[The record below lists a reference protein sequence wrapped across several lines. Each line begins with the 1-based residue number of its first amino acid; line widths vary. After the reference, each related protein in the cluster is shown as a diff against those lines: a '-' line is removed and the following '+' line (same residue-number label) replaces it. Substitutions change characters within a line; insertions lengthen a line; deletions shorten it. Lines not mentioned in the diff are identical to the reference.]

1 MLRWRLILGVLFV
14 AAFVAVC
21 WLDSVVTRPGAFLLP
36 AVLMVSW
43 MAVVELLE
51 MFNNRGRQPA
61 AWSLYCGVLLAV
73 LSAGVPVL
81 WPGAVAADTVTGLG
95 WLAIGLAFGLL
106 LAFCGEL
113 VRYDGRWH
121 TTINL
126 GLAALTILY
135 VGGLAGFV
143 VQLRLLHVGTA
154 NSDGRLGML
163 ALVSLIATVKMSDIG
178 QYAVGRL
185 VGRHKLSPLVS
196 PGKTWEGALGGI
208 VLAVITAWIA
218 FDWGA
223 QMLIGSH
230 AIDSEPVAVISFGVA
245 VAIAGIL
252 GDLGESMIKRD
263 AGVKDSSTWL
273 PGFGGV
279 LDLLDSVLAA
289 APVAYLFWA
298 LGIVGPSLSR

>member
-14 AAFVAVC
+14 AAFIAVC

-36 AVLMVSW
+36 SALMLSW

-51 MFNNRGRQPA
+51 MFNERGRQPA
-61 AWSLYCGVLLAV
+61 AWTLYCGVLLAV
-73 LSAGVPVL
+73 LSAGLPVV
-81 WPGAVAADTVTGLG
+81 WPGAVAGNAIVGLG
-95 WLAIGLAFGLL
+95 WLAIGLALGLL
-106 LAFCGEL
+106 LAFFGEL
-113 VRYDGRWH
+113 YRYDGRWH

-126 GLAALTILY
+126 GLAAFTILY
-135 VGGLAGFV
+135 VGGLTGFV
-143 VQLRLLHVGTA
+143 VQLRLLDAGPA
-154 NSDGRLGML
+154 NGDGRLGML
-163 ALVSLIATVKMSDIG
+163 ALISLIATVKMSDIG

-185 VGRHKLSPLVS
+185 IGKHKLSPRVS
-196 PGKTWEGALGGI
+196 PGKTWEGALGG
-208 VLAVITAWIA
+208 VAFAVITAWIV

-223 QMLIGSH
+223 AKLMGST
-230 AIDSEPVAVISFGVA
+230 ALNVEPVSVVSFGVA

-298 LGIVGPSLSR
+298 LGVVGP